1 MLVMQSISYVA
12 FCLDTLFIVLSS
24 SQFLDFNMT
33 LKLRFNQK
41 LQRFALM
48 TLAVCGSSFAVQAN
62 DFISHPEYASFKQ
75 KTMQT
80 YGLSEQQIDLA
91 MSGSRNRPNIIE
103 IMNRPGESKPWY
115 SYKTNFLAEGTIQ
128 RGVRFK
134 QQYADTLNRAEQQF
148 GVPQAIILG
157 ILGVETGYGANKGNL
172 MTRDALATLAFGYPR
187 RAPYFQDELAALIN
201 FSYKEGIVASSVQG
215 SYAGAIGYPQFM
227 PSNIP
232 KFGVDYDGNGH
243 IDLRNSAVDAI
254 GSIANYL
261 AQHGWQRNQ
270 PIAFAARYSGQN
282 ASQIIAKDLT
292 QPTPYGVLN
301 SQGVVPLNPLVR
313 IDPLDL
319 VNVIELQENYGPSY
333 YITYPNF
340 QVITTYNKSRM
351 YATAV
356 WQLGVEVAR
365 R

>member
-1 MLVMQSISYVA
+1 MLNFNFYNKIKHFSLICGA
-12 FCLDTLFIVLSS
+12 FSLT
-24 SQFLDFNMT
+24 
-33 LKLRFNQK
+33 
-41 LQRFALM
+41 
-48 TLAVCGSSFAVQAN
+48 SFCQAN
-62 DFISHPEYASFKQ
+62 DFYHHPSYNSFKQ

-80 YGLSEQQIDLA
+80 YGLTAQQVDGS
-91 MSGSRNRPNIIE
+91 MSGAKNLPNIIN

-115 SYKTNFLAEGTIQ
+115 QYKTNFMAESTMQ

-134 QQYADTLNRAEQQF
+134 NQYSDTLNRAEQQF

-157 ILGVETGYGANKGNL
+157 ILGVETGFGANKGNFI
-172 MTRDALATLAFGYPR
+172 TRDALATLGFGYER
-187 RAPYFQDELAALIN
+187 RAQYFQDELSALIAW
-201 FSYKEGIVASSVQG
+201 SYKDNVATPSVVG

-270 PIAFAARYSGQN
+270 PVGFSARYTGSTPE
-282 ASQIIAKDLT
+282 SVIAKNLE
-292 QPTPYGVLN
+292 QPTPYGALKN
-301 SQGVVPLNPLVR
+301 QNISPTNPLVK
-313 IDPLDL
+313 IDDLDM
-319 VNVIELQENYGPSY
+319 VNIIQLQERYGPIY

-356 WQLGVEVAR
+356 WQLGTEIASR
-365 R
+365 

>member
-1 MLVMQSISYVA
+1 MMLNLILKKKQYSSILA
-12 FCLDTLFIVLSS
+12 GFGLALSS
-24 SQFLDFNMT
+24 LSI
-33 LKLRFNQK
+33 
-41 LQRFALM
+41 
-48 TLAVCGSSFAVQAN
+48 QAN
-62 DFISHPEYASFKQ
+62 EFQYHPNYASFKQ

-80 YGLSEQQIDLA
+80 YGLSAQQIDSA
-91 MSGSRNRPNIIE
+91 MSGSTNRPNIID

-128 RGVRFK
+128 RGIRFK

-148 GVPQAIILG
+148 GVPQSVILG
-157 ILGVETGYGANKGNL
+157 ILGVETGFGANQGNL

-187 RAPYFQDELAALIN
+187 RAQYFQDELSALLAW
-201 FSYKEGIVASSVQG
+201 SYKEGIEAHSVRG

-227 PSNIP
+227 PSNIS
-232 KFGVDYDGNGH
+232 KFGVDYDNNGH

-261 AQHGWQRNQ
+261 AKQGWQRNQ
-270 PIAFAARYSGQN
+270 PIGFLARYTGN
-282 ASQIIAKDLT
+282 DPEQIIAKDLT
-292 QPTPYGVLN
+292 LPTPYGALQNKGVL
-301 SQGVVPLNPLVR
+301 PTNPLVK
-313 IDPLDL
+313 IGNLDL
-319 VNVIELQENYGPSY
+319 VNVIQLQENYGPSY

-356 WQLGVEVAR
+356 WQLGVEIASR
-365 R
+365 